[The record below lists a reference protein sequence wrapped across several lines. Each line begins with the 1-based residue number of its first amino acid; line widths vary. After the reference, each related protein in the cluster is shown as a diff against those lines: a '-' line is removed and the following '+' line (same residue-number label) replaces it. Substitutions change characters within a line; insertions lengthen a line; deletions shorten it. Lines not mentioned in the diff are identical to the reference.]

1 MNKRFG
7 NTFTIMIAIVLT
19 ITTVVSLGYG
29 SVVYGAG
36 TTADTGDTIDKP
48 AGLMEMEGIL
58 LDEELTSDTPVVV
71 DDEKYSAIYSS
82 DWDKYASYY
91 YYNQL
96 TGRQRE
102 IWDETDRL
110 CASYLYGSNVNASF
124 PGEGEYNYVGE
135 ILCTQDGTWTGKSVF
150 SSENDCK
157 QFFYMFRY
165 CNPQYYFIS
174 NRIAYTTGAIKV
186 YPIVYDDFVSGAN
199 RSSAT
204 ANMKTR
210 LDSWVNELGMPT
222 SETDKLNKAKLAN
235 DIICRDVEYTRV
247 VIDAPASEQHA
258 LEEQYK
264 TQSGYSAIVSG
275 QTVCVGYAVA
285 YEALCDAVGIDT
297 VCITCDGHA
306 WNAVRVNNSWYNVDT
321 TWADQTSGVIYT
333 YFMKSDADYM
343 NDDSHGITM
352 HTPISWW
359 NGRKPPCTLTTGS
372 TRDAVGSLSSPVG
385 TVATPVIMVSRSG
398 GGYTISMSDSTAG
411 ATIYYA
417 TDGSMPC
424 AAYGK
429 CSIYSSTFTVSDY
442 SKVKAIAVK
451 DQYLDSSIST
461 ATYDDGGT
469 YAMYRMFLPGA
480 AEHFYT
486 GDEVE
491 IAALVKGGWI
501 REGVAWYAPK
511 SGDPVY
517 RLYLAGAN
525 VHHYTTSAYECD
537 ELVKAGWSYDG
548 VAFFSGGDKPIY
560 RLLFPPIVIHLF
572 TGDASE
578 VGTLCNEG
586 WVSEAVGW
594 YAVGT
599 P

>member
-1 MNKRFG
+1 MNKRIG

-29 SVVYGAG
+29 SVAYGAG
-36 TTADTGDTIDKP
+36 TTANTGDTIDKP
-48 AGLMEMEGIL
+48 AGLMEMEGFIV
-58 LDEELTSDTPVVV
+58 DEEATSDTPVVV

-82 DWDKYASYY
+82 DWDKYASNY

-102 IWDETDRL
+102 IWDETDKV
-110 CASYLYGSNVNASF
+110 CASYLYGNNVNASF
-124 PGEGEYNYVGE
+124 PSRSGYYYIGD
-135 ILCTQDGTWTGKSVF
+135 IICTKDGTTSGKSAF
-150 SSENDCK
+150 SSEDECK
-157 QFFYMFRY
+157 LFFFMFRY
-165 CNPQYYFIS
+165 SNPQYYFLS
-174 NRIAYTTGAIKV
+174 NRIGYTTGATKAFPVV
-186 YPIVYDDFVSGAN
+186 YNDFVSGAS

-204 ANMKTR
+204 ANMKTK
-210 LDSWVNELGMPT
+210 LDSWVNEVGAPT
-222 SETDKLNKAKLAN
+222 SEADKLNKAKTAN
-235 DIICRDVEYTRV
+235 DIICRDVEYTRA
-247 VIDAPASEQHA
+247 VIDAPDAQQHE

-275 QTVCVGYAVA
+275 QTVCAGYSAA
-285 YEALCDAVGIDT
+285 YEALCNAVGIDT
-297 VCITCDGHA
+297 LCITSDDHE

-359 NGRKPPCTLTTGS
+359 NWRKPPCTLTTGS
-372 TRDAVGSLSSPVG
+372 THDAVGSLPSPVG
-385 TVATPVIMVSRSG
+385 TVATPVITVSRSG

-417 TDGSMPC
+417 TDGSMPS

-451 DQYLDSSIST
+451 DQYLDSSILT

-469 YAMYRMFLPGA
+469 YAMYRLFLPGV

-511 SGDPVY
+511 SGNPVY
-517 RLYLAGAN
+517 RLYHSGINA
-525 VHHYTTSAYECD
+525 HHYTTSEYEKD
-537 ELVKAGWSYDG
+537 QLVREGWSYDG
-548 VAFFSGGDKPIY
+548 VAFYSGGSKPVY
-560 RLLFPPIVIHLF
+560 RLLFPPLTLHLF

-578 VGTLCNEG
+578 VGTLCGQG